1 MEIFGIGPLE
11 LIVIL
16 TLGLIIFGP
25 QDLEKAG
32 KAFARNLKNFMRSDA
47 WMTINKTSQEI
58 KTLPDR
64 LIREAGMEDLEE
76 MTKAELSQTDNMI
89 RQAIA
94 PASTNTSPLDA
105 YEKSPGLVGENLTHS
120 QERVSWD

>member
-1 MEIFGIGPLE
+1 MEILGIGPLE
-11 LIVIL
+11 LVVIL
-16 TLGLIIFGP
+16 VFGLIIFGP

-32 KAFARNLKNFMRSDA
+32 KAFGRNLKKFIRSDT

-76 MTKAELSQTDNMI
+76 MTKAELSQTDTMI
-89 RQAIA
+89 RQAID
-94 PASTNTSPLDA
+94 PGSMNTPPLGV
-105 YEKSPGLVGENLTHS
+105 YEKSSDLVDTPIKS

>member
-16 TLGLIIFGP
+16 ILGLIIFGP

-32 KAFARNLKNFMRSDA
+32 KAFGRSLNKFTRSDT
-47 WMTINKTSQEI
+47 WRTINKTSQEI

-64 LIREAGMEDLEE
+64 LMREAGMEDLEE

-89 RQAIA
+89 RQAVD
-94 PASTNTSPLDA
+94 PGSTNTSLLGVS
-105 YEKSPGLVGENLTHS
+105 EKSPGLVDDKPTNS
-120 QERVSWD
+120 QERVRWD